1 MIKIWGKI
9 LVDDKV
15 IKGKTVEIDEKK
27 LSFFDMLKTVCQEI
41 CIPTP
46 ILLDKNVYDFNIF
59 HICIVK
65 PDDFV
70 EPVNFDK
77 FVLELL
83 KH

>member
-27 LSFFDMLKTVCQEI
+27 LSFFDMLKNVCQEI
-41 CIPTP
+41 NIPTP
-46 ILLDKNVYDFNIF
+46 ILLDKHVYDFNLF
-59 HICIVK
+59 HICIFK
-65 PDDFV
+65 PDDFIEV
-70 EPVNFDK
+70 VNFDK